1 MHTAVRATRNRRR
14 SSIRPSPDG
23 FTFCLRTRRG
33 LLRFELTRK
42 QAQGLEK
49 RLSRL
54 LQHTELPLPEPAVPE
69 EQQWLEPQIM

>member
-1 MHTAVRATRNRRR
+1 
-14 SSIRPSPDG
+14 
-23 FTFCLRTRRG
+23 
-33 LLRFELTRK
+33 LRFELTRK